1 MQKPDLTNVD
11 PEIRAYIE
19 FLEQKL
25 SVSTARK
32 AVADSEKPRDDTYAY
47 TEPPTTIN
55 IITFSR
61 DGAIKRTLRHLYVRQ
76 HRAGMGVFDID
87 TSGGDAPSFMA
98 CADESQTLLLLSN
111 KARVFRYPVKKIAE
125 SPVRAKGQPA
135 DRLLLDAGETIVA
148 AIAERASGYLALASQ
163 SGYVRCLRHH
173 LFGEQL
179 RPGTSMYHYNEF
191 GPLAAVCWTSGNDD
205 LFLASKNGMGIR
217 FSEKTL
223 PPQGT
228 RGINLAADD
237 RLVAVTA
244 VDSSSTVCLIAEDGK
259 GTNRLMEGFAANKSP
274 GGSGKITMK
283 ATQVVAAFAVSPD
296 VDLFILSQQ
305 SKIIRFL
312 ADEIPSTPG
321 VVQGVNCMLLRNDR
335 VVAAITGTPPG

>member
-11 PEIRAYIE
+11 PEVRAYIE

-25 SVSTARK
+25 SLSVARK
-32 AVADSEKPRDDTYAY
+32 AVANADKPRDDTYAY
-47 TEPPTTIN
+47 TEPPSTIN
-55 IITFSR
+55 IITFST
-61 DGAIKRTLRHLYVRQ
+61 DGTVKRTQRHHYVRQ
-76 HRAGMGVFDID
+76 HRAGMGVFDIE
-87 TSGGDAPSFMA
+87 TSGDDAPLFLA
-98 CADESQTLLLLSN
+98 CADESQTLLLFSD

-125 SPVRAKGQPA
+125 TPVRAKGQPL
-135 DRLLLDAGETIVA
+135 DRVSLDPGESIVG
-148 AIAERASGYLALASQ
+148 AIAECASGYLALASQ
-163 SGYVRCLRHH
+163 RGYVRCLRHH
-173 LFGEQL
+173 LFGEHL
-179 RPGTSMYHYNEF
+179 RPGTSMYNYNEF
-191 GPLAAVCWTSGNDD
+191 GPLASVCWTSGNDD
-205 LFLASKNGMGIR
+205 LFLATKNGMGIR

-244 VDSSSTVCLIAEDGK
+244 VNSDSTVCLISEDGK

-296 VDLFILSQQ
+296 TDLFILSQQ

-312 ADEIPSTPG
+312 AEEIPSTPG